1 MNRRFC
7 FALDL
12 KDDPALIAE
21 YRKYHEKIWPEIAQ
35 GLKHSGVED
44 LEIYLLGTRMFMIM
58 EVNESFSFEKKAKAD
73 QQNAKVQAWE
83 QLMWKF
89 QQALPEAKP
98 GEKWLPCGTYFQA
111 RTLAGEAQSARDAR
125 LRH

>member
-1 MNRRFC
+1 MTRRFC

-21 YRKYHEKIWPEIAQ
+21 YRKYHEKIWPEITQ
-35 GLKHSGVED
+35 SLKDSGIEY
-44 LEIYLLGTRMFMIM
+44 LEIYVLGARMFMVM

-73 QQNAKVQAWE
+73 QQNPKVQAWE

-89 QQALPEAKP
+89 QQALPQAKP
-98 GEKWLPCGTYFQA
+98 GEKWLLMERIF
-111 RTLAGEAQSARDAR
+111 R
-125 LRH
+125 LEP

>member
-1 MNRRFC
+1 MTLRFC
-7 FALDL
+7 YALDL

-21 YRKYHEKIWPEIAQ
+21 YRRYHEKIWPEITQA
-35 GLKHSGVED
+35 LKDSGIDD

-58 EVNESFSFEKKAKAD
+58 EVNQSFSFEQKAKAE
-73 QQNAKVQAWE
+73 QQNPKIQAWE

-98 GEKWLPCGTYFQA
+98 GEKWLRMERIFKLQ
-111 RTLAGEAQSARDAR
+111 R
-125 LRH
+125 